1 MSDNE
6 VREGEIYECK
16 KKVTEAE
23 SKIKQQEH
31 VLESVVGERNLYSK
45 NLIEAQVWMPAAN
58 TFFFF
63 RFLILN
69 WPPSG
74 YKNHSLV
81 CFYCTVS
88 SLHRDHQVALGLF
101 NNVPSKCSIPK
112 ENEDQLRQ
120 NIDKLI
126 GSFTSG
132 SNPCSVQKYIFIT
145 QIRNKGVSDALCL
158 QEEMVEIKRNMGIM
172 SNQVSRLRDEI
183 TGKELA
189 LAKDQQEHKR
199 LEKNNDVLKVHQ
211 GSSQIL
217 S

>member
-1 MSDNE
+1 MF
-6 VREGEIYECK
+6 K
-16 KKVTEAE
+16 
-23 SKIKQQEH
+23 H
-31 VLESVVGERNLYSK
+31 
-45 NLIEAQVWMPAAN
+45 
-58 TFFFF
+58 
-63 RFLILN
+63 
-69 WPPSG
+69 
-74 YKNHSLV
+74 
-81 CFYCTVS
+81 
-88 SLHRDHQVALGLF
+88 
-101 NNVPSKCSIPK
+101 K

-126 GSFTSG
+126 GSFTVSLYVTSG

-145 QIRNKGVSDALCL
+145 QIRNKGVSDCSLCL

>member
-1 MSDNE
+1 MF
-6 VREGEIYECK
+6 K
-16 KKVTEAE
+16 
-23 SKIKQQEH
+23 
-31 VLESVVGERNLYSK
+31 
-45 NLIEAQVWMPAAN
+45 
-58 TFFFF
+58 
-63 RFLILN
+63 
-69 WPPSG
+69 
-74 YKNHSLV
+74 
-81 CFYCTVS
+81 
-88 SLHRDHQVALGLF
+88 
-101 NNVPSKCSIPK
+101 PK